1 MSDPRL
7 FSKGFDEES
16 GPQRQM
22 TMSLPRFPLRVSAAF
37 LRIWHP
43 GLGSSEEAGW
53 SAVARKLEER
63 LADAAGVHR
72 LGLGFYAALPQPG
85 DGDIVDAAAA
95 RGRRFLRELE
105 RRGGADRSGAFEVRM
120 LVHPGWVEQR
130 GETVSLIPDDLTR
143 LLDDKPPP
151 LAAGAVH
158 LTARAALAL
167 ETPWELAPAPAIPGP
182 SGREIPVF
190 RLGGEEGS
198 RAPWHN
204 REIWNRKVEWLSRPD
219 IEERFAKH
227 ARAAVLRVTGPLGC
241 GKTRTVLHVR
251 SGGFPVVHV
260 GVAPSRI
267 EVGSTGGRLLRRCA
281 TLLAGQDDTLA
292 SDLGSLSEDLDTTPL
307 DGGHLALLA
316 DALHRITRRVGPWT
330 VVLDDLH
337 RAGADD
343 WRVAGGVLAASRED
357 SSLRAVLA
365 GRNGAPWPEAPKGL
379 AALPQI
385 EVPPLEPEAGR
396 QLVEKLLPGVN
407 LPETAQTRL
416 LAAAAGNPFVLEEA
430 VVRMIQ
436 RRSIRRFYGAFVF
449 SGSETAAFE
458 PSVRLAAQI
467 EAEGRRLGATL
478 PLRLLAVAGEP
489 IPARE
494 LASAASLVG
503 GEAEASWEL
512 PFLEAGWLRQADS
525 AWGAGVE
532 MTSEALAAVWRGT
545 LGDEARETL
554 RRTLG
559 ELLSVLGGG
568 EGLWRSYRLLS
579 GDPEAIP
586 LLLETAG
593 RKKSTGDRGA
603 SEDELVDALRTELEH
618 HRDRGGTPETELRLL
633 WRLMPMARRSGRL
646 TEFAGDLDRALE
658 LAEGEPRR
666 IVALSLLK
674 AELDHGEGR
683 FREAEKTLRQAL
695 AHTEAIAEPQK
706 ALLLV
711 QLGHLLM
718 RQKRNAEA
726 VALFQRI
733 LPMLEVAGLRSL
745 AATCHFHLGNIA
757 LAENRL
763 DDALEEHRQALQER
777 RRAGTPK
784 AVSAS
789 LAALGAVSLARGQ
802 YPRALEHYQEAEE
815 TARETG
821 DESEIAFALRGV
833 GRALTRLGD
842 YAAAAQPLRRCLEIR
857 EHGDDV
863 TGEAVA
869 RLEVAE
875 NYLSLNNPGEALE
888 AARQAAFR
896 LNLLGGSAAQGDAER
911 LLGRIQAQRRRPE
924 EARKHFLAALDHHTR
939 EEASV
944 AAAFTRASLIRIELD
959 QERRSELIPL
969 VRDLATFLERSHY
982 PELGERLDLQL
993 YRALTWLDEPVEGT
1007 REPLFY
1013 LRRSYK
1019 SLMDKT
1025 AHLDPG
1031 MRNRF
1036 LFQIPDH
1043 EEIVAAATREGIS
1056 LS

>member
-1 MSDPRL
+1 MSSPKVSLRL
-7 FSKGFDEES
+7 PAG
-16 GPQRQM
+16 
-22 TMSLPRFPLRVSAAF
+22 L

-43 GLGSSEEAGW
+43 GLGGDGEGGW

-63 LADAAGVHR
+63 LVNVPGVHR
-72 LGLGFYAALPQPG
+72 LGMGFYAALPQPG
-85 DGDIVDAAAA
+85 DGDVLDAAAA
-95 RGRRFLRELE
+95 CGRKFLRELE
-105 RRGGADRSGAFEVRM
+105 RRGGADRSGTFEVRM

-130 GETVSLIPDDLTR
+130 GETVSLVPDDLTR
-143 LLDDKPPP
+143 LLDEKPPP
-151 LAAGAVH
+151 VAAGAVH

-167 ETPWELAPAPAIPGP
+167 ETPWEVAPAPAIPGP
-182 SGREIPVF
+182 SERVIPIF
-190 RLGGEEGS
+190 RLGDGEGS

-204 REIWNRKVEWLSRPD
+204 REIWNRRVEWLSRPGV
-219 IEERFAKH
+219 EERFAEH
-227 ARAAVLRVTGPLGC
+227 TRAGVLRVTGPLGC

-260 GVAPSRI
+260 GIATSRM
-267 EVGSTGGRLLRRCA
+267 EVGSTAGRLLRRCA
-281 TLLAGQDDTLA
+281 TLLSGVHKALAGNLESLA
-292 SDLGSLSEDLDTTPL
+292 RELDTSPL
-307 DGGHLALLA
+307 DGGNLGLLT
-316 DALHRITRRVGPWT
+316 DALHRITGGIGPWT
-330 VVLDDLH
+330 VVLDNLQ
-337 RAGADD
+337 RAVADD
-343 WRVAGGVLAASRED
+343 WRVAGAVLAASRED
-357 SSLRAVLA
+357 PSLRAVLV
-365 GRNGAPWPEAPKGL
+365 GRNGAPWPEAPQGL
-379 AALPQI
+379 VALPQV
-385 EVPPLEPEAGR
+385 EVPPLEPDAGVE
-396 QLVEKLLPGVN
+396 LVARLLPGVN
-407 LPETAQTRL
+407 LPETAQERL
-416 LAAAAGNPFVLEEA
+416 LRAAAGNPFVLEEG
-430 VVRMIQ
+430 VVRLIQ

-449 SGSETAAFE
+449 SGSEEAAFE
-458 PSVRLAAQI
+458 PSVRLAAHL

-512 PFLEAGWLRQADS
+512 PFLDAGWLRHTDS

-532 MTSEALAAVWRGT
+532 LTSEALATVWRGS
-545 LGDEARETL
+545 LGDETRQTL

-593 RKKSTGDRGA
+593 KKKSAGERGV
-603 SEDELVDALRTELEH
+603 SEDELVDALRTELKY

-633 WRLMPMARRSGRL
+633 WRLMPTARRTGRL
-646 TEFAGDLDRALE
+646 TEFADDLDRALE

-666 IVALSLLK
+666 VVALSLLK

-683 FREAEKTLRQAL
+683 FREAEKTLRNAL

-718 RQKRNAEA
+718 RQKRNEEA
-726 VALFQRI
+726 VALFRRI
-733 LPMLEVAGLRSL
+733 LPMLEVGGLRSL

-763 DDALEEHRQALQER
+763 DDALEEHRLALEER
-777 RRAGTPK
+777 RHAGTPK

-789 LAALGAVSLARGQ
+789 VAGLGAVHLARGQ
-802 YPRALEHYQEAEE
+802 YPQALEHYQEAEKL
-815 TARETG
+815 ARESG
-821 DESEIAFALRGV
+821 DEAEIAFALRGV

-842 YAAAAQPLRRCLEIR
+842 FTAAAQPLRRCLEIR
-857 EHGDDV
+857 EHGEDV
-863 TGEAVA
+863 MGEAVA

-875 NYLSLNNPGEALE
+875 NYLLLNNPGEALR
-888 AARQAAFR
+888 AARKAAFR
-896 LNLLGGSAAQGDAER
+896 LNLLGGSAAQGDVER
-911 LLGRIQAQRRRPE
+911 LLGRIQAQRRRPD

-939 EEASV
+939 EDAPV
-944 AAAFTRASLIRIELD
+944 AAAFTRGSLIRIELD

-1007 REPLFY
+1007 REPMFY

-1025 AHLDPG
+1025 AHLAPG
-1031 MRNRF
+1031 MRHRF

-1043 EEIVAAATREGIS
+1043 EEIVAAATKAGIS
-1056 LS
+1056 VS